1 MKKSIGLFILLV
13 LLSLLSSCSLNE
25 YQNIEKKVESGNFVL
40 KDIAYNKKLEEAHS
54 IYIQEDE
61 SYEPY
66 LVIDG
71 DYDGGVL
78 LLRKYLLD
86 EGIQYSEE
94 QSHST
99 YGGYY
104 PNSII
109 DAYLNTMFLSK
120 FPQSLQDKILD
131 TTISVANLETVGS
144 GGGIDKTDNIN
155 RKIFLLSATEL
166 NIRGSMKA
174 TEGKPLAYYKK
185 RDDLTAQLKIG
196 ANDAYWLRTAYL
208 WDDIQAW
215 VIDAAGKIGG
225 ASVSYTFS
233 LRPAFCLEGNTAV
246 VETDEIVEGRKVY
259 VLKNP

>member
-1 MKKSIGLFILLV
+1 MKKTIGLCILLI
-13 LLSLLSSCSLNE
+13 LFSSCSFNE
-25 YQNIEKKVESGNFVL
+25 YQNKTDKKIESGDIVL

-94 QSHST
+94 MSHQT
-99 YGGYY
+99 FGGYY
-104 PNSII
+104 PISII
-109 DAYLNTMFLSK
+109 DAYLNTTFLSK
-120 FPQSLQDKILD
+120 FLQSLQDKILD
-131 TTISVANLETVGS
+131 TTISVANKETVGS
-144 GGGIDKTDNIN
+144 GGWIDETENIN
-155 RKIFLLSATEL
+155 RKIFILSATEL
-166 NIRGSMKA
+166 NIMGSMKA

-185 RDDLTAQLKIG
+185 RDDLTAQLKSG

-215 VIDAAGKIGG
+215 AIGANGDIGG
-225 ASVSYTFS
+225 ISVSYTLS
-233 LRPAFCLEGNTAV
+233 LRPAFCLDGNTEV